1 MAMERFIPTR
11 YEPLQRPMRGGMSHV
26 YICKDTLLKRKVA
39 IKFVDDLEDERRLL
53 DEISALQNVRS
64 KHVVQIYDVFW
75 DKNAPCYGIVLEY
88 LEGPEL
94 SVDRVGQDFLAR
106 YISILYQVASGLSD
120 LHDQGVIHRDIKRDN
135 IREDASGIVKIF
147 DFGLARFSGVNSE
160 TKGFAGTFGYAAPEL
175 YPADAKFTSA
185 VDVYAFGML
194 AWYLSGQDPPTSLV
208 PLRKGN
214 PPSFSSLL
222 VKLPAPICDLLDKTL
237 EIEPS
242 ARPSISQIRGAL
254 EAYLLQGS
262 HKGLLVTSNSV
273 RTIDAGHSSVRLVL
287 TDKSSGDDWVIRI
300 HYNGFSFVVRE
311 VAGDV
316 LVNNRLVSVG
326 ESLPKSCVI
335 TLGGNGDKRAFA
347 TFDAS
352 NPEVVL

>member
-1 MAMERFIPTR
+1 MERFIPTR
-11 YEPLQRPMRGGMSHV
+11 YEPLQKPMRGGMSHV

-39 IKFVDDLEDERRLL
+39 IKFVDDPEDERRLL

-64 KHVVQIYDVFW
+64 KHVVQIYDVFR
-75 DKNAPCYGIVLEY
+75 DESAPCYGIVLEY
-88 LEGPEL
+88 LDGPEL
-94 SVDRVGQDFLAR
+94 SVDRVGQDSLAR
-106 YISILYQVASGLSD
+106 HISILYQVASGLSD

-160 TKGFAGTFGYAAPEL
+160 TQGFAGTFGYAAPEL
-175 YPADAKFTSA
+175 YPADAKKFTTA
-185 VDVYAFGML
+185 VDVYAFGIL
-194 AWYLSGQDPPTSLV
+194 AWYLTGQDPPSSLV
-208 PLRKGN
+208 PVRKGN
-214 PPSFSSLL
+214 PPSFSSLAI
-222 VKLPAPICDLLDKTL
+222 KLPPPICDLLDRAL
-237 EIEPS
+237 AVEPS
-242 ARPSISQIRGAL
+242 ARPSISQLRGAL

-273 RTIDAGHSSVRLVL
+273 RTIDASHASVRLVL
-287 TDKSSGDDWVIRI
+287 SDKPGGNEWVIGI
-300 HYNGFSFVVRE
+300 HYNGFAFVVKE
-311 VAGDV
+311 VTADV

-326 ESLPKSCVI
+326 ETLPKSCVI

-347 TFDAS
+347 TFDVS